1 MSGCAG
7 AQPARPEVSV
17 GTDMPATPA
26 LVGRIGGCRSCGSSR
41 LELVL
46 DLGDSALAD
55 RLLTNADLA
64 KPEAR
69 YPLELV
75 FCHDC
80 GLAQINYTV
89 PPEELFCKD
98 YPYFSSVSD
107 ELQAHTIANVKEII
121 GQRQLG
127 RRSLVVELASN
138 DGYLLK
144 HYMGAGIGVLGID
157 PAEPP
162 AKAAIALG
170 IETIIDFFTV
180 DLAARL
186 AEGGKAADVIHANN
200 VLAHVADTNGFV
212 AGIAKLL
219 KPTGMAIL
227 EFPYV
232 RDLIDHCEFDT
243 IYHQHLCYFS
253 VASVDA
259 LFRRHGLY
267 VNDVRRISIH
277 GGSLR
282 LYVEPVENQ
291 GCSVRTLLA
300 EEDRL
305 GLNTVHY
312 YRNFGKRVEN
322 LKQTLLAQLHSLR
335 RAGKRIAGYGAPAK
349 GCTLMNYFGIDTG
362 LVPYTVDKNR
372 FKQGRFMPG
381 TRQPIFPPER
391 LLEDQPD
398 YVLLLPWNFADEIL
412 GQQAEYRARGGR
424 FIVPIPE
431 LRVV

>member
-1 MSGCAG
+1 MRSRIACSPPRSWPG
-7 AQPARPEVSV
+7 QKP
-17 GTDMPATPA
+17 GT
-26 LVGRIGGCRSCGSSR
+26 RC
-41 LELVL
+41 
-46 DLGDSALAD
+46 
-55 RLLTNADLA
+55 
-64 KPEAR
+64 
-69 YPLELV
+69 ELV

-107 ELQAHTIANVKEII
+107 ELQAHTIANV
-121 GQRQLG
+121 QRAHSDGGPSG
-127 RRSLVVELASN
+127 RSSLVVELASN

-144 HYMGAGIGVLGID
+144 HYRNAGIGVLGID

-170 IETIIDFFTV
+170 IETIVDFFTV
-180 DLAARL
+180 DLAQRL
-186 AEGGKAADVIHANN
+186 AESGKAADVIHANN

-219 KPTGMAIL
+219 KPTGMAVL

-232 RDLIDHCEFDT
+232 RDLVDHCEFDT

-253 VASVDA
+253 VASVDT

-267 VNDVRRISIH
+267 LNDVRRIPIH

-282 LYVEPVENQ
+282 LYVEPVEQ
-291 GCSVRTLLA
+291 VQDSVRALLD
-300 EEDRL
+300 EERQL
-305 GLNTVHY
+305 GLNTVGY
-312 YRNFGKRVEN
+312 YRDFGTRVERLKQALLEQLQSLKLAGKRV
-322 LKQTLLAQLHSLR
+322 
-335 RAGKRIAGYGAPAK
+335 AGYGAPAK
-349 GCTLMNYFGIDTG
+349 GCTLLNYFGIDTG

-381 TRQPIFPPER
+381 THQPIYPAR
-391 LLEDQPD
+391 
-398 YVLLLPWNFADEIL
+398 AT
-412 GQQAEYRARGGR
+412 ARGPAR
-424 FIVPIPE
+424 LRAAAAVE
-431 LRVV
+431 LRRRDSRPAVRVPRREADDSSSPFPSCG

>member
-1 MSGCAG
+1 
-7 AQPARPEVSV
+7 
-17 GTDMPATPA
+17 
-26 LVGRIGGCRSCGSSR
+26 
-41 LELVL
+41 
-46 DLGDSALAD
+46 
-55 RLLTNADLA
+55 
-64 KPEAR
+64 
-69 YPLELV
+69 
-75 FCHDC
+75 
-80 GLAQINYTV
+80 
-89 PPEELFCKD
+89 
-98 YPYFSSVSD
+98 
-107 ELQAHTIANVKEII
+107 
-121 GQRQLG
+121 
-127 RRSLVVELASN
+127 
-138 DGYLLK
+138 
-144 HYMGAGIGVLGID
+144 MGAGIGVLGID

-170 IETIIDFFTV
+170 IETIVDFFTV
-180 DLAARL
+180 DLATRL
-186 AEGGKAADVIHANN
+186 AEDGKAADVIHANN

-322 LKQTLLAQLHSLR
+322 LKQTLLAQLRSLR
-335 RAGKRIAGYGAPAK
+335 QAGKRIAGYGAPAK